1 MDMVPVYSPQ
11 SESEAAVLTALMQA
25 YGIRFHIRGGAFSA
39 LYPGT
44 VSTSLNEQVLMV
56 ASEQAEL
63 ARQLLESFEND
74 GSNARDPV

>member
-11 SESEAAVLTALMQA
+11 SESEAAVVTALMQA
-25 YGIRFHIRGGAFSA
+25 YDIRFHMRGGAFSA
-39 LYPGT
+39 MVPGT

-63 ARQLLESFEND
+63 ARKLLESFASTE
-74 GSNARDPV
+74 GEP